1 MIAMA
6 PKMLPTY
13 AVFVLFPHSG
23 KAIIL
28 YIKASD
34 TIATIKNKI
43 QRQDLNEL
51 RGHRNQGPEP
61 QDFHETSARSPREA
75 GEKPPEHT
83 PAVSRQL
90 LAGIS
95 PESRGSLA
103 VQVPDFSALLIH

>member
-1 MIAMA
+1 MA

-13 AVFVLFPHSG
+13 AVFVLFPDSG

-43 QRQDLNEL
+43 QLKDLNES
-51 RGHRNQGPEP
+51 RGHRNQGLEP
-61 QDFHETSARSPREA
+61 RDFHETSARSPREA
-75 GEKPPEHT
+75 GEKPPEHA

-103 VQVPDFSALLIH
+103 VQVPDLSALLIH